1 MRLEICN
8 AIFMDLS
15 LFFCRRSIARF
26 AAFAYSCGNL
36 RAYTVVFRA
45 GPAYCTVIFG
55 ERYRQFSHT
64 DHAAYVYPC
73 CGRTFEFLGEFFFYP
88 LARDPDHIVQH
99 DFGHCRMRPRNA
111 IGA

>member
-15 LFFCRRSIARF
+15 LFFCRRSIARS
-26 AAFAYSCGNL
+26 AAFAYSYGNL
-36 RAYTVVFRA
+36 RAYTVVFRTGA
-45 GPAYCTVIFG
+45 AYCTVIFG

-64 DHAAYVYPC
+64 DHAAHVYPC
-73 CGRTFEFLGEFFFYP
+73 RGRTFEFLGEFFFYP

-99 DFGHCRMRPRNA
+99 DFGHRRMRPRNS